1 MHTGYKCLVHKSI
14 HFYARFYG
22 GYKKSY
28 SQKISEINSTMVNLT
43 FCSKGLI
50 YRKNIVQY
58 KGLGTSLTQ
67 YLLNPLYFNIF
78 YSNLIAYLEDMRKN
92 SIAPLYMQGMGK
104 IV

>member
-1 MHTGYKCLVHKSI
+1 MPDFMGATRKATLKRYLKLI
-14 HFYARFYG
+14 
-22 GYKKSY
+22 
-28 SQKISEINSTMVNLT
+28 QLLVNLT

-67 YLLNPLYFNIF
+67 YPLNPLYFNIF